1 MTITEAINRAYNLL
15 GVAIVALHGIAVAPV
30 FFVEDELTHKLDEG
44 LLFLLGIGAIVWYV
58 IGKNKF
64 SRSLVPILLVAAAL
78 VIKLIAFIFLEAG
91 DAADLGDEFG
101 AIVLFALGTGLLI
114 WQYVSTKRLA
124 EKSVQEKEPVAP

>member
-1 MTITEAINRAYNLL
+1 MTTTEAINRAYNLL
-15 GVAIVALHGIAVAPV
+15 GVAIVALQGFAFAPV

-44 LLFLLGIGAIVWYV
+44 LLFLLGIGAIVWYL

-78 VIKLIAFIFLEAG
+78 VIKLIAFFLEAG

-101 AIVLFALGTGLLI
+101 AIVLFALGAGLLT
-114 WQYVSTKRLA
+114 WQYVNTKRLE